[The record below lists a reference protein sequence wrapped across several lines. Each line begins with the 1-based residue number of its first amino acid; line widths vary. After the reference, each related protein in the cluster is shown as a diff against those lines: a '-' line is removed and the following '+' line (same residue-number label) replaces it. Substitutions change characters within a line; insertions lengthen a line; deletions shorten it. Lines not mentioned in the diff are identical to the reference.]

1 MSIASTKL
9 AFFLFFLTVL
19 VGRSQSISSIILD
32 SATHKPVPYA
42 TIQLFNKGAITNEE
56 GRFSLNFDRVVSET
70 DSLKISSIGYNTI
83 HRPLASFTEPIIYLA
98 PKAIELN
105 PVIVTN
111 KNYTPEEI
119 IALVKKNIEKNYN
132 TSLTKRRLFLRETYR
147 SSVTKSNY
155 ELIESTIEAL
165 NKNFL
170 DSVVK
175 AIPRNTVYYTESLG
189 DLYGNEKSDDQ
200 KLDLIKASELY
211 DKKEQIGIEEFEE
224 KFNEIVK
231 KNVKTDSY
239 FKIKSGIFSFK
250 VDGDELFDVEAD
262 STDLAALNEQL
273 EEKKENE
280 QNRKNYFTK
289 YKRQILGNLVENLPI
304 YEDSE
309 YNFLWKQRKYDFT
322 LEEFT
327 YIGDNAVYVIKAEPN
342 GSADFRGKLFINADD
357 FAIIRLDFENVKQL
371 SKFSLMGISASE
383 YLAKGSILFNK
394 GENDKYSLSYYDV
407 VKGNSMGVKRP
418 LKIIEKNRIVK
429 GRNRQ
434 NELHIKIDGAGRSVN
449 RYEVVVFDELAINA
463 PIYEAFKENN
473 AVLPQYMPN
482 YDPEFWK
489 GYNIMEPNQAIKEF
503 TSKVEI
509 SAN

>member
-1 MSIASTKL
+1 M
-9 AFFLFFLTVL
+9 
-19 VGRSQSISSIILD
+19 
-32 SATHKPVPYA
+32 
-42 TIQLFNKGAITNEE
+42 
-56 GRFSLNFDRVVSET
+56 
-70 DSLKISSIGYNTI
+70 
-83 HRPLASFTEPIIYLA
+83 
-98 PKAIELN
+98 
-105 PVIVTN
+105 
-111 KNYTPEEI
+111 
-119 IALVKKNIEKNYN
+119 
-132 TSLTKRRLFLRETYR
+132 
-147 SSVTKSNY
+147 
-155 ELIESTIEAL
+155 
-165 NKNFL
+165 
-170 DSVVK
+170 
-175 AIPRNTVYYTESLG
+175 
-189 DLYGNEKSDDQ
+189 
-200 KLDLIKASELY
+200 
-211 DKKEQIGIEEFEE
+211 
-224 KFNEIVK
+224 
-231 KNVKTDSY
+231 
-239 FKIKSGIFSFK
+239 
-250 VDGDELFDVEAD
+250 EAD

-322 LEEFT
+322 LEDFT

-342 GSADFRGKLFINADD
+342 GSADFRGKLFVNADD
-357 FAIIRLDFENVKQL
+357 FAIIRLDFENVKPI

-394 GENDKYSLSYYDV
+394 GANDKYSLSYYDV